1 MIERLVD
8 KFVVRNMNIFQVGKQ
23 CSMYIMVY
31 Q

>member
-1 MIERLVD
+1 MVERLID

-23 CSMYIMVY
+23 CSMYITVH

>member
-1 MIERLVD
+1 MVERLID

-23 CSMYIMVY
+23 CSMYIRVH